1 MAIIDVYVTFPNADE
16 ARRVSRELIKKR
28 LIACANIHPVESIYR
43 WKGKVEETFEVA
55 AHMKAR
61 KSGWRKLK
69 EEIGRLH
76 PYEVPC
82 IIMHEATANKSYID
96 WVRKETA

>member
-1 MAIIDVYVTFPNADE
+1 MIDVYVTFPNAEE

-28 LIACANIHPVESIYR
+28 LIACSNIHPVESIYR
-43 WKGKVEETFEVA
+43 WRGKVEETLEVA
-55 AHMKAR
+55 ARMKAR
-61 KSGWRKLK
+61 KSGWRRLR
-69 EEIGRLH
+69 EEIARLH

-82 IIMHEATANKSYID
+82 IIMHEARASKSYAD